1 VRDSGIAG
9 MMELIVISSPHK
21 KEGEVSDIIRMFE
34 IGLTHF
40 HLRKPNF
47 SRKELKDFIE
57 QIPVKYRNR
66 IVLHTNHSFALK
78 YKLGGIH
85 ISKKHRKEGISLWFK
100 LLRYRISIPKLVVT
114 RTCHK
119 LGDLLNDSSK
129 YSYVFLSPVFDSI
142 SVNSLSA
149 GFSKR
154 GLKNTIIQ
162 SKKRVYAMG
171 GIEPQNFKTIA
182 EIGFHGAALLG
193 YIWHNTENRSE
204 AFRSALNEWKQ
215 LD

>member
-1 VRDSGIAG
+1 
-9 MMELIVISSPHK
+9 MELIVISSPHK
-21 KEGEVSDIIRMFE
+21 KEGEVADVIRMFDA
-34 IGLTHF
+34 GLQGF

-57 QIPVKYRNR
+57 QIPAKHRSK
-66 IVLHTNHSFALK
+66 IILHTNHSYALK

-85 ISKKHRKEGISLWFK
+85 ISKKHRKKTFALWLK
-100 LLRYRISIPKLVVT
+100 VLRYRFSIPNLIVT

-119 LGDLLNDSSK
+119 LGDLLNDNK
-129 YSYVFLSPVFDSI
+129 RYSYVFLSPVFDSI

-162 SKKRVYAMG
+162 SKQKVYAMG
-171 GIEPQNFKTIA
+171 GVEPGTFATIA

-193 YIWHNTENRSE
+193 YIWHDSENRLESYRHACE
-204 AFRSALNEWKQ
+204 VWEK